1 MFVRVAKFEG
11 GDMERLKEER
21 PRMTESEKP
30 AGMLGHLVIA
40 DEAASRRMFITFF
53 DTRESAEDADRF
65 FDSMGDKI
73 PEEIRGKRVSHGI
86 YEAVDANLPALVQ
99 S

>member
-53 DTRESAEDADRF
+53 DTRESAEEAERF
-65 FDSMGDKI
+65 FDSMGDTI

>member
-21 PRMTESEKP
+21 PRMDTDMP
-30 AGMLGHLVIA
+30 AGMLGHLIIA
-40 DEAASRRMFITFF
+40 DKGANRRMFLSFF
-53 DTRESAEDADRF
+53 DTRESAEEADRF
-65 FDSMGDKI
+65 FDSMGDSI
-73 PEEIRGKRVSHGI
+73 PEEIRGKRISHGI